1 MKRLLIITIIL
12 SLLSSCA
19 PVIRKE
25 IMKSAQLD
33 VSLHDIKGKPELY
46 KGKSLI
52 LGGLIV
58 NTRFTEKGSQIEAV
72 YVPTD
77 SKGYLK
83 NMEAVNGRYL
93 AMFPK
98 EKGLIDPLIYSQG
111 RRITIA
117 VEFIDIQTGK
127 IDEMEYRYPLFEI
140 KEIYLWE
147 EEKYTQPPYY
157 YPYPYGYDRWG
168 RPYPPPWW

>member
-1 MKRLLIITIIL
+1 MKRLLIIPFIL

-19 PVIRKE
+19 PVIRKD
-25 IMKSAQLD
+25 IMNTALLD
-33 VSLHDIKGKPELY
+33 VSIHDLKGKPDVY
-46 KGKSLI
+46 RGKTLI

-77 SKGYLK
+77 SKGYLEE
-83 NMEAVNGRYL
+83 MEAVNGRYL
-93 AMFPK
+93 AIFPK
-98 EKGLIDPLIYSQG
+98 EKGLLDPLIYSQG

-117 VEFIDIQTGK
+117 GEFIDIKTGK

-140 KEIYLWE
+140 WEIYLWE
-147 EEKYTQPPYY
+147 EEKYIPPPYY
-157 YPYPYGYDRWG
+157 YPYPYWYDRWG